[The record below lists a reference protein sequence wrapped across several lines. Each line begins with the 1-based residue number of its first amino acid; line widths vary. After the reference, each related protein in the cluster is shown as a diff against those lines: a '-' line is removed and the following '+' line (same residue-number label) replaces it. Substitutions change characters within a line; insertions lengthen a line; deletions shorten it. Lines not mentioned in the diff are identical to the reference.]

1 MEEVFIKNI
10 IKKGLFR
17 AETDAF
23 LPFGG
28 KGAILLEKVWIFAI
42 CRGDG
47 ASFWAENMQR
57 ALRRTKLRQRALMLM
72 VRLCVRAGV
81 RAWKSHG

>member
-1 MEEVFIKNI
+1 MKMEEVFIKNI

-28 KGAILLEKVWIFAI
+28 KGAILLEKVWIF
-42 CRGDG
+42 C
-47 ASFWAENMQR
+47 NMQGGWGEFLGGKY
-57 ALRRTKLRQRALMLM
+57 A
-72 VRLCVRAGV
+72 
-81 RAWKSHG
+81 KSSPTHQIAAESS